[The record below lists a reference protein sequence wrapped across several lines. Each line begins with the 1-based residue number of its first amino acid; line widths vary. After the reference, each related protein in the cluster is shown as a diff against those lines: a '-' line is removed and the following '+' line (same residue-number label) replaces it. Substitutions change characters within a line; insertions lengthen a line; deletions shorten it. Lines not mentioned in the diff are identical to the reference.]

1 MITVKSDK
9 IIIVYPK
16 EIRLRLN
23 LCGKIFWV

>member
-9 IIIVYPK
+9 IIIIYPK
-16 EIRLRLN
+16 KIRLRLN